1 MHMPVD
7 TIISKEKN
15 LIVHTLT
22 GTMDLSVIVNTISKT
37 LDDPEYQV
45 GMNAIW
51 HFCDT
56 SEVKLSPEDLMYAAE
71 YAGKKMDK
79 SGKAYKLALVA
90 EEDLSYGL
98 TRVYEAWRSEES
110 TATIQ
115 SFRFIDDAFAW
126 IKSAEIK

>member
-22 GTMDLSVIVNTISKT
+22 GVMDLSVIVNTISKT

-56 SEVKLSPEDLMYAAE
+56 SKVNLSSEDLMYAAE
-71 YAGKKMDK
+71 YAGKKMDED
-79 SGKAYKLALVA
+79 GKPYKLALVA

-98 TRVYEAWRSEES
+98 TRVYEAWRSKCPV
-110 TATIQ
+110 TVQ
-115 SFRFIDDAFAW
+115 NFRFIDDAFAW
-126 IKSAEIK
+126 IESAEIK